1 PAAASPAAPAEPAM
15 NPRRVSFAMVFSPP
29 QRLDGTIP
37 SGQIRS
43 RARPGLDG
51 DAPAAAVRARE
62 GASHAAAQRDVAGD
76 RPPHGAPS
84 LTPLLASPG
93 SRLSHATWYGR
104 QRQVDQWESAGVYAV
119 RPARGDQGIRRG
131 ANATVLGLDCVLCGS
146 ARAVLRLAGRGV
158 AAEHCSQHVRPRPL
172 GNEV

>member
-104 QRQVDQWESAGVYAV
+104 QRQVDQWESAAV
-119 RPARGDQGIRRG
+119 RCGRPGEIRASVEARTLRC
-131 ANATVLGLDCVLCGS
+131 LGWTACFVVQPVLCCVS
-146 ARAVLRLAGRGV
+146 PAG
-158 AAEHCSQHVRPRPL
+158 E
-172 GNEV
+172 